1 MDRTKLT
8 TIAHGDHLIFNPL
21 SPERLDRVLA
31 LLDLEPGDRVLDAG
45 CGRAELL
52 IRLVERYG
60 VDAVGVDIN
69 GEFLRAA
76 RERAVGRVGNVS
88 LLEREAPDS
97 PGGRGS
103 GGRGKGEGGRPAVS
117 GGGQAGPGSGGGE
130 GRKARGGAA
139 KSSGEEEDRGTAAR
153 AARRRDGE
161 VTAPAG
167 RRLAA
172 SGTVRREGAHGDADA
187 RGGEIQGERGS
198 LLLCELPYSA
208 YRFEPGTFSAG
219 ICIGSTHAIGD
230 YRDTLRGLMKAV
242 RPGGHL
248 LVGEGYW
255 RCDPAP
261 EYLAALGTVKSE
273 FQSHAGNIT
282 TGAREGLVPLYSC
295 TSSEEE
301 WDHYEGLYLR
311 AVERYAAAHP
321 EDPDSPAMQAHIR
334 RWRDNYL
341 RWGRHTLGF
350 GLYLFMKPR

>member
-31 LLDLEPGDRVLDAG
+31 LLDLVPGDRVLDAG

-76 RERAVGRVGNVS
+76 RERAVGRIGNVS
-88 LLEREAPDS
+88 LLEREAPD
-97 PGGRGS
+97 GS
-103 GGRGKGEGGRPAVS
+103 GGKGPGGWGKGKGGGHAVS
-117 GGGQAGPGSGGGE
+117 GVRQAGPGSGGRVGSR
-130 GRKARGGAA
+130 RK
-139 KSSGEEEDRGTAAR
+139 
-153 AARRRDGE
+153 DG
-161 VTAPAG
+161 P
-167 RRLAA
+167 
-172 SGTVRREGAHGDADA
+172 
-187 RGGEIQGERGS
+187 GERGS
-198 LLLCELPYSA
+198 LLLCETPYSA
-208 YRFEPGTFSAG
+208 YQFEPGTFAAG
-219 ICIGSTHAIGD
+219 MCIGSTHAIGD

-273 FQSHAGNIT
+273 FQSHAGNIS

-321 EDPDSPAMQAHIR
+321 EDPDSPAMQGHIR

-341 RWGRHTLGF
+341 RWGRDTLGF